1 MTVRMKSN
9 IRKGDIFIP
18 VKYLKRD
25 KNMANI
31 ICIYIKMSPLFPV
44 VE

>member
-1 MTVRMKSN
+1 MTVSMKSN
-9 IRKGDIFIP
+9 ILKGDIFIP

-25 KNMANI
+25 KNMYYNI
-31 ICIYIKMSPLFPV
+31 RFYIKMSPLFPV